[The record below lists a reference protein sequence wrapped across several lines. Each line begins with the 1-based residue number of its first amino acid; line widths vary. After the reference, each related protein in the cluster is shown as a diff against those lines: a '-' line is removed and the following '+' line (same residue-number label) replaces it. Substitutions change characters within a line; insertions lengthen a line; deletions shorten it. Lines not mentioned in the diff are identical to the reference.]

1 MVGEYAVGAVRRV
14 GGRQVVRLAEVV
26 AGKRR
31 TEKRRRTTPH
41 AAADVATRN
50 VFGYKEGRK
59 TAASSE
65 QATSGQSEDEEGRQQ
80 VVRQYE
86 TRRQVVTESR
96 RGYAVG
102 AAWDEG
108 NMIQAMARLKNP
120 TITWRYGDG

>member
-1 MVGEYAVGAVRRV
+1 MRRA

-41 AAADVATRN
+41 AAAEVVTRN

-65 QATSGQSEDEEGRQQ
+65 QATRGQSEDEEGRQQ

>member
-1 MVGEYAVGAVRRV
+1 MENT
-14 GGRQVVRLAEVV
+14 
-26 AGKRR
+26 AGKRH
-31 TEKRRRTTPH
+31 TEKRRHTIPH

-96 RGYAVG
+96 REYAVG

>member
-1 MVGEYAVGAVRRV
+1 MRRV

-41 AAADVATRN
+41 VAADVATRN
-50 VFGYKEGRK
+50 VFGYTEGRK

-86 TRRQVVTESR
+86 TRRQVVTETR
-96 RGYAVG
+96 R
-102 AAWDEG
+102 
-108 NMIQAMARLKNP
+108 
-120 TITWRYGDG
+120 